1 MDEELVKSIAAQAPR
16 MKVND
21 TVFVSRD
28 LWWTVV
34 SNEIS
39 AERHVVVSNAGQIS

>member
-1 MDEELVKSIAAQAPR
+1 MDEELLKSIAAQAPR
-16 MKVND
+16 MNVND

-34 SNEIS
+34 SDEMS
-39 AERHVVVSNAGQIS
+39 SERHVVVSSAGQTC